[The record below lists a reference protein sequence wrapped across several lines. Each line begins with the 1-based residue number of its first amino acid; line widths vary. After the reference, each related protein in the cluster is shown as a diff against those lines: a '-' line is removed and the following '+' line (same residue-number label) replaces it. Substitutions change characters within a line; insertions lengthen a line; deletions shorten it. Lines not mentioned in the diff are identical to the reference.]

1 METSSNPLDDVC
13 KLLIAFLLK
22 IQLQVLHKQA
32 CAMVQGRW
40 IGFVTNVSKSD
51 DTRLTLTYW
60 PNEDQTQTKRTTVH
74 PRPTTANAAGAQKA
88 APKPAQVDI
97 CIEGNNQLM
106 VRFVP
111 RLIDEAGADLALL
124 PAMIDIEAVMEL
136 VLSVHM
142 RARSQSAAQ
151 SGRTPQSKPTNPTA
165 CGLSCRVQ

>member
-1 METSSNPLDDVC
+1 
-13 KLLIAFLLK
+13 
-22 IQLQVLHKQA
+22 
-32 CAMVQGRW
+32 MVQGRW

-60 PNEDQTQTKRTTVH
+60 PNEDHTKRTTAQ